1 MPSVRPCLRLLPVFA
16 ALLSAAAARAELT
29 RDETQAIVQ
38 EAYVYGFPLVDNYRV
53 LYTYAVDTKSPEYK
67 GPFNTITN
75 IARVYTPEDT
85 AIQTP
90 NSDTPYSFAALDLR
104 AEPIVLTLPAIEKNR
119 YYSVQLVDLYTYN
132 FGYLGTRTTGNDGG
146 SFMIAGPGWKGE
158 TPKGVAKVIR
168 ADTELALAL
177 YRTQLFGPDD
187 IDNVKKV
194 QAGYKVQPLSAFL
207 GKPAPP
213 PAPKIDFIPPLTPK
227 EERNSPR
234 FFEIL
239 AFVLNQSPALPDE
252 VALRERFE
260 KIRVV
265 PGGKPFTLDGLSK
278 EERIGFVKGMI
289 QGQQEIDKLRAQT
302 KSSAGLFGDRA
313 TLGTDYV
320 KRALAAQA
328 GIYGNSKQE
337 AFYVIYA
344 SDSEGGALDAS
355 KERYT
360 LHFAKDALPPAKA
373 FWSLTMYKLPES
385 LLVANPLK
393 RYLINSPMLP
403 GLKRDADGGITLY
416 LQADSPGKE
425 LESNWLPAPKG
436 PFASVLRIYLPEPSA
451 LDGKWKAPQLV
462 GAPASAN

>member
-1 MPSVRPCLRLLPVFA
+1 MQSVRPFRRLVPLALV
-16 ALLSAAAARAELT
+16 ALLFSAAARAELT
-29 RDETQAIVQ
+29 GEEARSIVR
-38 EAYVYGFPLVDNYRV
+38 EAYVYGFPLVDHYRV

-67 GPFNTITN
+67 GPFNTIKN
-75 IARVYTPEDT
+75 EARVYTPEDK

-104 AEPIVLTLPAIEKNR
+104 AEPVVLTLPAIQKDR

-132 FGYLGTRTTGNDGG
+132 FGYLGTRTTGNGGG
-146 SFMIAGPGWKGE
+146 SFLISGPGWKGE

-168 ADTELALAL
+168 ADTELALAI

-187 IDNVKKV
+187 LDNVKKV
-194 QAGYKVQPLSAFL
+194 QAGYKVQTLSAFL

-213 PAPKIDFIPPLTPK
+213 PAPEIDFIPPLTPK
-227 EERNSPR
+227 EEHNSPR

-239 AFVLNQSPALPDE
+239 AFVLNLCPPLPDE

-265 PGGKPFTLDGLSK
+265 PGGKPFTLDGFSK
-278 EERIGFVKGMI
+278 EVRIGFVKGMI
-289 QGQQEIDKLRAQT
+289 EGQAQIDKLRAET
-302 KSSAGLFGDRA
+302 KSSAGLFGDRT

-320 KRALAAQA
+320 KRALAAQM

-344 SDSEGGALDAS
+344 SDADGGALDAS

-373 FWSLTMYKLPES
+373 FWSITMYNLPQQ

-393 RYLINSPMLP
+393 RYVINSPMLP
-403 GLKRDADGGITLY
+403 GLKRDADGGLTVY

-425 LESNWLPAPKG
+425 LESNWLPAPNG
-436 PFASVLRIYLPEPSA
+436 AFAAALRIYLPEAPV
-451 LDGKWKAPQLV
+451 LDGKWKAPPLV
-462 GAPASAN
+462 GAPK